1 MSRYETYKPSGIDW
15 IGDVPKNWE
24 RKRFRYCFDNNKGLS
39 ITKENLVE
47 VGIPCV
53 NYGEIHSKYGFKVDP
68 EVNELLCVDE
78 KYLETNQSSI
88 LSEGDFVFADTS
100 EDIEGSGNFTHLVGS
115 QQIFAGYHTIISR
128 LRIKAVPR
136 FVAFYFDSVGFRN
149 QIRRDIQGVKV
160 FSITNKILKDT
171 ILFFPEFSEQLTIA
185 NYLDDQTQ
193 KIDRLIA
200 NKKAQA
206 EKLKEL
212 RQIEIN
218 NAVTKGLNSNADM
231 KDSGIEWLGKIP
243 KHWEVKKVKQL
254 LKPEKN
260 AIKTGPFGSDLKF
273 EDLVEQGIKVYNQRS
288 VLDNDWISGEG
299 YITEEKYKSLET
311 CTIYPGD
318 IVITTRGTIGKAS
331 IFPTNAELGI
341 LHPCLMRVRMNN
353 YRILNDFLRIII
365 NESGYFFEALKLAS
379 NATTIDVVYSDN
391 LKEVKVAL
399 PPPTEQKAI
408 IDFVVQRTTAIDQL
422 ITNIEAQIE
431 KLLELRKIKIYE
443 AVTGKIKVNAY
454 AETTA

>member
-1 MSRYETYKPSGIDW
+1 MSRYETYKPSGIQW
-15 IGDVPKNWE
+15 IGEVPEHWD
-24 RKRFRYCFDNNKGLS
+24 RKRFRYCFENSKGLS

-100 EDIEGSGNFTHLVGS
+100 EDIEGSGNFTHLVGK
-115 QQIFAGYHTIISR
+115 QKIFAGYHTIISR
-128 LRIKAVPR
+128 LRVKSVPR
-136 FVAFYFDSVGFRN
+136 FIAYFFESVGFRN
-149 QIRRDIQGVKV
+149 QIRREIQGVKV

-171 ILFFPEFSEQLTIA
+171 ILFLPEYSEQLTIA

-218 NAVTKGLNSNADM
+218 NAVTKGLNSNAEM
-231 KDSGIEWLGKIP
+231 KNSGIEWMGKIP
-243 KHWEVKKVKQL
+243 KHWEVNRLKNSTFINQSVISEKTSPDYLIKYIDISNVNSMGEFIELQEMEFSEAPSRARRVPKHNSIL
-254 LKPEKN
+254 LSTVRTYLR
-260 AIKTGPFGSDLKF
+260 AIALVQNPDENLIASTGFAVIDANQNLFDAGYLYFQMISHI
-273 EDLVEQGIKVYNQRS
+273 LVERVIANSEGVSYPA
-288 VLDNDWISGEG
+288 ISS
-299 YITEEKYKSLET
+299 TKL
-311 CTIYPGD
+311 GD
-318 IVITTRGTIGKAS
+318 IKIVIPPK
-331 IFPTNAELGI
+331 NEQAEI
-341 LHPCLMRVRMNN
+341 AN
-353 YRILNDFLRIII
+353 FL
-365 NESGYFFEALKLAS
+365 
-379 NATTIDVVYSDN
+379 
-391 LKEVKVAL
+391 
-399 PPPTEQKAI
+399 QK
-408 IDFVVQRTTAIDQL
+408 RTTAIDQL
-422 ITNIEAQIE
+422 IKNIEAQID
-431 KLLELRKIKIYE
+431 KLQELRKIKIYE